1 MRQSLAANPSLRAV
15 LPHFQGGGAE
25 AGKHL
30 GGPDYMGRGDRKGP
44 QNENGI
50 SAQALQ
56 PRWTMGSDSRGENQ
70 LEEQEGPQRRCRWRG
85 QTRGHSRGSGGREKQ
100 RAARDTHITT
110 GETASPWEFAVC
122 AGSSAWGSV
131 TT

>member
-1 MRQSLAANPSLRAV
+1 MRQNLAANPSLRAV

-30 GGPDYMGRGDRKGP
+30 GGPDYTGRGDRKGP

-70 LEEQEGPQRRCRWRG
+70 LEEQEGPQRRCRRRG

-100 RAARDTHITT
+100 RASRDTHITT
-110 GETASPWEFAVC
+110 GKNSQPVGIRCVC
-122 AGSSAWGSV
+122 RELSLGSV